1 MTFQSSDFNVCI
13 LGGINIDF
21 FSVVKD
27 MPVAGETIVGSNF
40 FVTPGGK
47 GANQAVACSRL
58 GLNTAMIGRVGNDD
72 FANNLIEN
80 FKNENISVEG
90 VFKDSSTY
98 TGVANIILDS
108 DGQNS
113 IIQAP
118 GANYLCQDQELNYLK
133 NIIKGI
139 DLLVL
144 QSEIPM
150 NVSCEAA
157 KIAKTHNKL
166 VVWDPAPANTLPDSA
181 YEYIDYLI
189 PNQTEAQTLSGVK
202 EVITEKQAMEASKIF
217 IDRGVKNVIITMA
230 ELGAYGY
237 NNKESYFIKTPSD
250 ITVVD
255 SVAAG
260 DAFSGGLSLGISKNV
275 EFKEMIYSGIIS
287 GCVAVQK
294 SGATDSMPFKEEF
307 DELRLKSE
315 RI

>member
-58 GLNTAMIGRVGNDD
+58 GLNTVMIGRVGNDD

-118 GANYLCQDQELNYLK
+118 GANYLCQDEELNYLK
-133 NIIKGI
+133 NIIKDI

-157 KIAKTHNKL
+157 KIAKSHNKL

-181 YEYIDYLI
+181 YEYIDYFI
-189 PNQTEAQTLSGVK
+189 PNQTEAQTLSGIK
-202 EVITEKQAMEASKIF
+202 EVITENQAMEASKIF